1 MSNLCVPFSPVQSI
15 RRIYG
20 RIAGNQL
27 LAVPLYF
34 TETHKNYLAWQDKKE
49 QGSVTYGS
57 VAI

>member
-1 MSNLCVPFSPVQSI
+1 MHILIKYTVKNI

-27 LAVPLYF
+27 PGQVPLIF
-34 TETHKNYLAWQDKKE
+34 TGTRKKYLAWQDRKK

-57 VAI
+57 VVI